1 MNNPAGSFYPLISED
16 AESPAVLFAFTADTP
31 QQRRALHDEVVSR
44 LSAVRS
50 LSDALLAMQ
59 VEDHDR
65 RSHARVMEAIA
76 ILSRD
81 VLGLVHA
88 TEQSAA

>member
-1 MNNPAGSFYPLISED
+1 MTHPIGSFFPLVDED

-50 LSDALLAMQ
+50 LSNALLAMQ

>member
-1 MNNPAGSFYPLISED
+1 MSQPMGSFYPLASED
-16 AESPAVLFAFTADTP
+16 TEAPAVLFAFTADTP

-44 LSAVRS
+44 LSAVHS
-50 LSDALLAMQ
+50 LSDALLAVQ
-59 VEDHDR
+59 VEDHAR

-81 VLGLVHA
+81 VLGLIQA
-88 TEQSAA
+88 TQHSAA